1 MGGGSW
7 SRDYYDD
14 VAKERAVT
22 GASTFAHHDAIKS
35 KPRSEQHVHARLDP
49 KGVKIRESR
58 DSLEHPESL
67 PIAIMLDVTGSMHT
81 VPKEVH
87 ERLPNM
93 HEIATKVGIQHPQF
107 LFGAVGDEFADRGSL
122 QVGQFESDNRMAED
136 LEHFWLEGGGG
147 GGQPRESYQ
156 NAIYFFAR
164 HTELDSL
171 VKRNKKGYLF
181 ILGDEHPYEE
191 VRSDTIEAIL
201 GYNLEGKDIPTADI
215 IKECQEKYHI
225 FFIIPTN
232 TSHGRETSLV
242 TAWRNH
248 IGDENVIIMPNASDI
263 CELVVTTVGVFE
275 GLVTLEQ
282 AKILI
287 SGSGIGSRT
296 ASNVGDSLYNLVK
309 ARGLPV
315 GDAPVRRL

>member
-1 MGGGSW
+1 MHKI
-7 SRDYYDD
+7 
-14 VAKERAVT
+14 AK
-22 GASTFAHHDAIKS
+22 
-35 KPRSEQHVHARLDP
+35 
-49 KGVKIRESR
+49 
-58 DSLEHPESL
+58 
-67 PIAIMLDVTGSMHT
+67 
-81 VPKEVH
+81 
-87 ERLPNM
+87 
-93 HEIATKVGIQHPQF
+93 KVGIRDPQF
-107 LFGAVGDEFADRGSL
+107 LFGAVGDEFSDRGSL

-171 VKRNKKGYLF
+171 IKRNKKGYLF
-181 ILGDEHPYEE
+181 ILGDEHPYEV

-201 GYNLEGKDIPTADI
+201 GYKFEGKDIPTV
-215 IKECQEKYHI
+215 E
-225 FFIIPTN
+225 
-232 TSHGRETSLV
+232 
-242 TAWRNH
+242 AWKKH
-248 IGDENVIIMPNASDI
+248 IGDENVLMMPNASDV
-263 CELVVTTVGVFE
+263 CELVATTVGVCE

-282 AKILI
+282 AKVLI
-287 SGSGIGSRT
+287 SGSGIGSKT

>member
-225 FFIIPTN
+225 FFIIPPS
-232 TSHGRETSLV
+232 SHGRETSLV